1 MARPDWSELQKQF
14 LSDHA
19 ATGISPKEWCES
31 QELNYATA
39 RRHIKKPTAQKG
51 AQSAQN
57 GTRKVRN
64 PNKRNSNT
72 APMFECGNRAAI
84 KHSGYSKYMP
94 DSDELFEDAAGLDL
108 IQELLF
114 IRARTLSVTKVLGK
128 LRTDFE
134 SAEEAEVRS
143 EIARQLV
150 NTEQALDRN
159 IARIESLERTISTLG
174 LDKESL
180 LKIIADTNYRKAA
193 TNKVNLESDKLGRE
207 LAEDDENDTPTP
219 VAININVVDARVR
232 EDDSADP

>member
-31 QELNYATA
+31 QGINYATA
-39 RRHIKKPTAQKG
+39 RRHIKKPVAQKG
-51 AQSAQN
+51 AQSAQ
-57 GTRKVRN
+57 TETRPVRSAQKRKVTN
-64 PNKRNSNT
+64 HPPF
-72 APMFECGNRAAI
+72 APGNRAAV

-94 DSDELFEDAAGLDL
+94 DSEELFDDAAGLDL
-108 IQELLF
+108 VQELLF
-114 IRARTLSVTKVLGK
+114 IRARTLSVAKVLGK

-143 EIARQLV
+143 EIARQMV

-159 IARIESLERTISTLG
+159 IARIESIERTISTLG

-180 LKIIADTNYRKAA
+180 FKIIADTSYRKAA
-193 TNKVNLESDKLGRE
+193 TKKINLESDKLSRE

-219 VAININVVDARVR
+219 VAININVVDARIR
-232 EDDSADP
+232 EDDSSDP

>member
-51 AQSAQN
+51 AQSVQTETRPVRNAQK
-57 GTRKVRN
+57 RKVTN
-64 PNKRNSNT
+64 HPPF
-72 APMFECGNRAAI
+72 APGNRAAV

-114 IRARTLSVTKVLGK
+114 IRARALSVTKVLGK

-134 SAEEAEVRS
+134 SAEDAEVRS

-174 LDKESL
+174 LDKENL

-193 TNKVNLESDKLGRE
+193 TNKINLESDKLGRE

-219 VAININVVDARVR
+219 GARNITVGDARVR

>member
-39 RRHIKKPTAQKG
+39 RRHIKKPTTQKG
-51 AQSAQN
+51 AQSAQTETRPVRN
-57 GTRKVRN
+57 AQKRKVTN
-64 PNKRNSNT
+64 YPPF
-72 APMFECGNRAAI
+72 APGNRAAV

-180 LKIIADTNYRKAA
+180 LKIIADTSYRKAA
-193 TNKVNLESDKLGRE
+193 TNKINLESDKLGRE

>member
-39 RRHIKKPTAQKG
+39 RRHIKKPTAQKC
-51 AQSAQN
+51 AQSAQTETRPVRN
-57 GTRKVRN
+57 AQKRKVTN
-64 PNKRNSNT
+64 HPPF
-72 APMFECGNRAAI
+72 APGNRAAV

-94 DSDELFEDAAGLDL
+94 DADELFEDAAGLDL

-193 TNKVNLESDKLGRE
+193 TNKINLESDKLGRE
-207 LAEDDENDTPTP
+207 LAEDDENDIPTP